1 MKGLWDNC
9 LMHVLTASCLESGVD
24 NWGLRSAYAFSR
36 FNEQSVPEHTSGWIA
51 AGEIVTLVFSS
62 TGSGRSRVWTSLSFS
77 VLLVVVATCPSVR
90 FARGWAI
97 E

>member
-1 MKGLWDNC
+1 MKGLWDKY

-24 NWGLRSAYAFSR
+24 CWVLRSAHDFSC
-36 FNEQSVPEHTSGWIA
+36 FNEQSVPERTIGWIA
-51 AGEIVTLVFSS
+51 AGGIVTLLFNS

-77 VLLVVVATCPSVR
+77 MLFVVVATCPSVR
-90 FARGWAI
+90 FARGRVI